1 MFYIRL
7 IISMFILTQ
16 VSFLFSQAIQL
27 TPLPA
32 QFDRPVD
39 VKHAG
44 DDHLYVVE
52 KIGRIWIMSKQG
64 LKSPTAFLDITPIV
78 NAGAN
83 ERGLLGLAFHPQ
95 YDSTGYF
102 YVNYTGSG
110 GHTRISRFSRDPSDP
125 NKALANSEVILM
137 TVNQPFN
144 NHNAGDLA
152 FGPDGYLYIP
162 LGDGGSGGDPGNRSQ
177 NPKDLLGKMLRIDVN
192 NGIPY
197 AIPGDNPF
205 VSSADTL
212 PEIWALGLRNTWRVS
227 FDRVTGDF
235 WMADV
240 GQGAW
245 EEINM
250 EPAGST
256 GGKNWGWRC
265 YEGFAPYNTSGCG
278 PVGTYDPPIHVYP
291 NNPST
296 GCSVTGGYVYRGT
309 KWKTLYGKYL
319 YADYCSGRFWTL
331 WPNGMGGWNNTEV
344 LKGPNFEYSA
354 FGEDNEGELYV
365 ATLGEGRIYSIGLVC
380 NLIAAVESTPVVCAG
395 VCNGIITVQPSGGCG
410 PFTYSLIGANGFELV
425 TNDSI
430 ITDLCEGLY
439 SLVITDC
446 SGCTH
451 IQSVEIGSSKSLVV
465 TSLYEDPKC
474 IGSCNGEVFLNVQNG
489 CPPYTISYV
498 DENNEVITTNDTQ
511 IHGLCAG
518 LYDFEI
524 RDCEGCLTIH
534 EIELTQ
540 PDPPG
545 ELQIADAHP
554 TCSGSCNG
562 SIAVELLGGC
572 PPLTY
577 TLVNPSTG
585 EIIQQDAMVFDSL
598 CANNYLVIAKD
609 CNGCTKE
616 ESITLLDPFPFP
628 IFLYWSGDT
637 LFANEGHDLYTWY
650 LDDAFLTT
658 TVEHFFIPTT
668 SGVYRA
674 TGTHGDNCLSY
685 SNEVEV
691 IINLVD
697 NPANSQLLVMPNPFN
712 EYLLVQIKGS
722 FFTEYALYDV
732 YGRIASPCYTP
743 VNQQFE
749 VTLPTM
755 ELPNGFYIL
764 RVKDGQGNWR
774 SKHLVK

>member
-1 MFYIRL
+1 MLYIRL
-7 IISMFILTQ
+7 IISVFIFTQ
-16 VSFLFSQAIQL
+16 LSFLYGQSIQL
-27 TPLPA
+27 TQLPA

-39 VKHAG
+39 VKTAG
-44 DDHLYVVE
+44 DDRLFVVE
-52 KIGRIWIMSKQG
+52 KIGRIWIMTKEGQ
-64 LKSPTAFLDITPIV
+64 KSPTPFLDITTIV

-83 ERGLLGLAFHPQ
+83 ERGLLGLAFHPN

-110 GHTRISRFSRDPSDP
+110 GHTRISRFSRDPVDP
-125 NKALANSEVILM
+125 DKALANSELILM

-162 LGDGGSGGDPGNRSQ
+162 MGDGGSGGDPGNRSQ
-177 NPKDLLGKMLRIDVN
+177 NPKELLGKMLRIDVN
-192 NGIPY
+192 NGMPY

-205 VSSADTL
+205 AGSLDTL

-227 FDRVTGDF
+227 FDRLTGDF

-240 GQGAW
+240 GQGSW

-278 PVGTYDPPIHVYP
+278 PIGTYDPPIHVYP
-291 NNPST
+291 NNPNS
-296 GCSVTGGYVYRGT
+296 GCSVTGGYVYRGA

-331 WPNGMGGWNNTEV
+331 WPDGMGGWNNIEV

-354 FGEDNEGELYV
+354 FGEDEEGELYV
-365 ATLGEGRIYSIGLVC
+365 ATLGEGRIYKIGLEC
-380 NLIAAVESTPVVCAG
+380 NVTAAVVSYPANCEG
-395 VCNGIITVQPSGGCG
+395 VCDGSIVVQPSGGCEPYTFNLIG
-410 PFTYSLIGANGFELV
+410 PDGVEMITSDSLIVDLCAGSYSLIV
-425 TNDSI
+425 
-430 ITDLCEGLY
+430 
-439 SLVITDC
+439 TDC
-446 SGCTH
+446 SGCTYLQN
-451 IQSVEIGSSKSLVV
+451 IVIGTNKSLIV
-465 TSLYEDPKC
+465 TSVYEDPKC
-474 IGSCNGEVFLNVQNG
+474 FDSCDGEVFLNVQNG
-489 CPPYTISYV
+489 CPPYSISYV
-498 DENNEVITTNDTQ
+498 SENNEVITTNDPQ
-511 IHGLCAG
+511 LNGLCAG
-518 LYDFEI
+518 LYIFEI
-524 RDCEGCLTIH
+524 RDCEGCLVLH
-534 EIELTQ
+534 EIELSQ

-545 ELQIADAHP
+545 VLQIMDMHP
-554 TCSGSCNG
+554 TCSGFCNG
-562 SIAVELLGGC
+562 GVTTELLGGC

-577 TLVNPSTG
+577 TLVNQSTG
-585 EIIQQDAMVFDSL
+585 AILTQDAMVFDSL
-598 CANNYLVIAKD
+598 CADNYLVIAKD
-609 CNGCTKE
+609 CNGCTLE

-628 IFLYWSGDT
+628 IFLFWSGDT

-650 LDDAFLTT
+650 LDDVLLTT
-658 TVEHFFIPTT
+658 TVEHFFVPTT

-691 IINLVD
+691 IINLID
-697 NPANSQLLVMPNPFN
+697 NPESSQLNVMPNPFKD
-712 EYLLVQIKGS
+712 YLLVQIMGS
-722 FFTEYALYDV
+722 YITQYQVYDV
-732 YGRIASPCYTP
+732 FGRMASPLYNA
-743 VNQQFE
+743 VNQQIE
-749 VTLPTM
+749 VSFSTM
-755 ELPNGFYIL
+755 DLPNGFYIL
-764 RVKDGQGNWR
+764 RVKDANGNWH